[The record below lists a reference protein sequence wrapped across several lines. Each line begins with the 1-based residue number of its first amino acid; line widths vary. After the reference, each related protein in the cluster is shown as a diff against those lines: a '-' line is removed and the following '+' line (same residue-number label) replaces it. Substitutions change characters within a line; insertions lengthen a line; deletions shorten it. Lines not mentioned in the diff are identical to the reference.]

1 MGEKLKGKKLNIS
14 SDKEVTNKK
23 SAVKRG
29 TISFEGSPRAG
40 QKKQKKVNQ
49 SETKLKIKSRKL
61 KSEKKESSSFEKNNF
76 KVRKRKISP
85 KEFKKNDVS
94 EEILD
99 KEEVIEDEKIE
110 NEETISI
117 AVVLVILF
125 VCSLVGILLGYLLYH
140 IAINSSNALL
150 IIQNLF

>member
-14 SDKEVTNKK
+14 FDKEVSNKK

-40 QKKQKKVNQ
+40 EKKQKKVNQ

-61 KSEKKESSSFEKNNF
+61 KSEKKESSRFVEDNF
-76 KVRKRKISP
+76 KVRKRKIST

-94 EEILD
+94 EEVLD
-99 KEEVIEDEKIE
+99 KAEAIEDEKIE
-110 NEETISI
+110 NEETMSI

-125 VCSLVGILLGYLLYH
+125 VCFLVGILLGYL
-140 IAINSSNALL
+140 
-150 IIQNLF
+150 